1 MNITFYVF
9 KIKVMAAPIKNG
21 RNPWSVALFE
31 VLRQHLTMF
40 IRIIILPHLDED
52 CTRILIRAPVK
63 SGKREMVEYI
73 AMRDYSHH
81 PHRVHAFISSWH
93 RTADEEQRDE
103 LRAHNLKVFSIIS
116 ISIATECIAWIVQ
129 QLAAGKRVIIHIDEC
144 DFGTGQRQ
152 ILGRVYRQFNNNDNV
167 VFILYSAT
175 PQEVIFSG
183 EIDCKVDADY
193 EDLVDEVERGILC
206 EYSPPAGYCGP
217 SRFLDEGLIFD
228 AKPFF
233 EENPF
238 RLSEQGSTIMR
249 DLRES
254 MRVNPERNV
263 VVLRLSSADGNEKI
277 NKQIYK
283 FLQGVHKCDD
293 LKDCIVIADNLE
305 KKNGKIDG
313 ILSENIQW
321 SYLPYWES
329 KTTKYPIICVIDK
342 TASRSTELKCHHR
355 IFAYHDF
362 RNSITFTTQS
372 QAQERVNH
380 YEGTYGGFQPIRV
393 YGHRKTFELSA
404 GRISYAEYMT
414 NTWYKQKVNSRISKG
429 EFYHIKNSKTDVIH
443 PDYPLPFTLEET
455 NRTLQNLSSF
465 SEVKVSQRVRGR
477 SKHVPVF
484 GCEFIPCTKET
495 FDEKKDEIAHILQ
508 GSVMQIPKFKNPF
521 LESEKKEK
529 KDELWMGYLR
539 TWDVFEYDNIDQG
552 WGITGPGGSTRL
564 TICYRRGELGIAVR
578 WNTGNKQ
585 EKNTLETYKS
595 MYQ

>member
-1 MNITFYVF
+1 
-9 KIKVMAAPIKNG
+9 MAIPIKNG
-21 RNPWSVALFE
+21 KNAWSVAIFE
-31 VLRQHLTMF
+31 LVRQHLTNF
-40 IRIIILPHLDED
+40 IRTVILPYLDED

-73 AMRDYSHH
+73 AQRDYSHN
-81 PHRVHAFISSWH
+81 PHRVHVFISSWH
-93 RTADEEQRDE
+93 RTADQEQREE
-103 LRAHNLKVFSIIS
+103 LRLHNLKVFSIIT
-116 ISIATECIAWIVQ
+116 IPIATECIAWIIQ
-129 QLAAGKRVIIHIDEC
+129 QLVAGKRVIIHIDEC

-152 ILGRVYRQFNNNDNV
+152 ILGRVYRRFKNDDNV

-183 EIDCKVDADY
+183 EIDCKEDNEY
-193 EDLVDEVERGILC
+193 EELVDEVERGILC

-238 RLSEQGSTIMR
+238 RLSEQGRTIMH

-254 MRVNPERNV
+254 MRVNHGRNIII
-263 VVLRLSSADGNEKI
+263 LRLSSADGNEKG

-283 FLQGVHKCDD
+283 FLEGVHKCDD
-293 LKDCIVIADNLE
+293 LKDCIVIADNLD
-305 KKNGKIDG
+305 KKCGKIPCISSD
-313 ILSENIQW
+313 NIQW
-321 SYLPYWES
+321 SDDIYW
-329 KTTKYPIICVIDK
+329 KKLTKDEPIICVIDQ
-342 TASRSTELKCHHR
+342 TASRSTELCCHHR
-355 IFAYHDF
+355 LFAYHDF

-380 YEGTYGGFQPIRV
+380 YEQKYGGFQPIRV

-414 NTWYKQKVNSRISKG
+414 NIWYKKKITNRNY
-429 EFYHIKNSKTDVIH
+429 YHIKHSQTDTIH
-443 PDYPLPFTLEET
+443 PDFSQPLTLQEA
-455 NRTLQNLSSF
+455 NHTLQNLSSF

-477 SKHVPVF
+477 SKEVPVF
-484 GCEFIPCTKET
+484 DCKFIACTKET
-495 FDEKKDEIAHILQ
+495 FDEKKDEIARLLE
-508 GSVMQIPKFKNPF
+508 GSIMQLPKFKNPF
-521 LESEKKEK
+521 LESEKKGK
-529 KDELWMGYLR
+529 KNELWIGYLR
-539 TWDVFEYDNIDQG
+539 KWDIFEYSDIDIG

-564 TICYRRGELGIAVR
+564 TICYDKGELGIAVR

-585 EKNTLETYKS
+585 TKNTLKTYKS
-595 MYQ
+595 MYI